1 MPLTSNTPSMGDT
14 LVAIQ
19 EELVEVRKILLKS
32 GEQLNKITEFLIA
45 LLKMMEEESQ
55 NDDKVEKKED

>member
-1 MPLTSNTPSMGDT
+1 MPLTSKTPSMGDT

-19 EELVEVRKILLKS
+19 EELVEVRKIMLKS

-45 LLKMMEEESQ
+45 LLKMLEEDTQ
-55 NDDKVEKKED
+55 NDDKLEKKDD